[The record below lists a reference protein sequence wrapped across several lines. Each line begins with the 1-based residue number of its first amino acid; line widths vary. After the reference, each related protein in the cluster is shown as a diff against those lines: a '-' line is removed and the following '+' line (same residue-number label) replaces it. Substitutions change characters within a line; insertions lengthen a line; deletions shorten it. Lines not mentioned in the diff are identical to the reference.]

1 MQLFAKGADGKPLK
15 PEIAINLGA
24 VNKRLLSLARQQSDD
39 MRASLVEAGVRIIS
53 GHGRLE
59 GDDAVIV
66 STGPGGTD
74 FDRIE
79 ADTLRRLDR
88 LLAARAA
95 DREARRRAHPHLD
108 AAVRDGARSPST
120 SSWSGSGVTGAEFAG
135 AYMNLGREGHARLE
149 PRPGAP
155 R

>member
-1 MQLFAKGADGKPLK
+1 MWCPSKTLIATADAAVAIRRRATSACSCSRKAKDGKPLK

-79 ADTLRRLDR
+79 ADTLVVSTGVV
-88 LLAARAA
+88 AARAA
-95 DREARRRAHPHLD
+95 LR
-108 AAVRDGARSPST
+108 RSPTASA
-120 SSWSGSGVTGAEFAG
+120 SSRGPSCT
-135 AYMNLGREGHARLE
+135 R
-149 PRPGAP
+149 
-155 R
+155 